1 MEFNYFYFDIFSK
14 RISFFYNNH
23 EKIGSHFGLFL
34 NIIYITF
41 SLTLFIYN
49 LVIAFKRKDMKVYDS
64 IMHTQQIPTMNID
77 SNNFYFA
84 FGLEEPKTLN
94 RFIDES
100 IYYPQIFFIIR
111 IKENG
116 EFITK
121 TEQNL
126 EFEKC
131 QEEKFGKNY
140 QHLFMKDE
148 LNNSYCLKDFNYSLT
163 LSGGFK
169 YEKMAY
175 IRINIFPCRNNSD
188 NNNHC
193 KSQEIID
200 YYFSSSYF
208 SILIKN
214 FGLNPTNYTIPI
226 VPTLED
232 LFTTIDK
239 GLYRSLIIN
248 YGITEIHT
256 DKSLFNE
263 KIEKK
268 KYLQYKDSFQ
278 TFSFMDEKDYLNG
291 KEICIVQL
299 RLEDTIFIQKRTYT
313 KISEIFSRMG
323 GYMQLLHTI
332 FSLLSLLITKFD
344 SELKIV
350 NGIFNFN
357 LEKNKM
363 ALKFQ
368 SLRDFDS
375 INLPRYNK
383 NLIFSSRKSVKNNKN
398 PDSQNKSSK
407 NIVIMGSNISSI
419 LNVSNLKKFDD
430 CQSSK
435 LEINKNKNKE
445 ISFFGS
451 PDLSNKLSRIKKSKF
466 SKYKND
472 INSLNLYN
480 INNIDNNNN
489 NNNIN
494 KINIITNK
502 KESNNNLNEFND
514 HINLNI
520 LDYLCKRNSI
530 HKKTHFGLFNLGISF
545 YKKRM
550 DLMHVFTL
558 LLITER
564 ILLKKNK

>member
-1 MEFNYFYFDIFSK
+1 MEFNYLYFDIYSK

-23 EKIGSHFGLFL
+23 EKIGSYFGLFL
-34 NIIYITF
+34 TVLYITF

-49 LVIAFKRKDMKVYDS
+49 LDIAFQRKDMKVYDS
-64 IMHTQQIPTMNID
+64 IKYHEQIPSMNID

-84 FGLEEPKTLN
+84 FGLEDPISLN

-100 IYYPQIFFIIR
+100 IYYPQISFIYR

-121 TEQNL
+121 TKKIL
-126 EFEKC
+126 EFENCK
-131 QEEKFGKNY
+131 EGNFGQNY

-148 LNNSYCLKDFNYSLT
+148 LNNSYCLKDFNYSLA

-169 YEKMAY
+169 YEKMSY
-175 IRINIFPCRNNSD
+175 IRIKIFPCRNSSE

-193 KSQEIID
+193 KPQDIID
-200 YYFSSSYF
+200 YYFSSNYF

-214 FGLNPTNYTIPI
+214 FGLNPSNYSFPI

-232 LFTTIDK
+232 LFTTVDK
-239 GLYRSLIIN
+239 GLYRNLIIN

-263 KIEKK
+263 IIEKK
-268 KYLQYKDSFQ
+268 KYLQFKDAFQ

-291 KEICIVQL
+291 KEICLIQL
-299 RLEDTIFIQKRTYT
+299 RLNDIIFIQKRTYT
-313 KISEIFSRMG
+313 KISEIFSKMG
-323 GYMQLLHTI
+323 GYMQLFHTI
-332 FSLLSLLITKFD
+332 FSLLSLLINKFD
-344 SELKIV
+344 SELKII

-375 INLPRYNK
+375 INLPSYNK
-383 NLIFSSRKSVKNNKN
+383 NLIFSTRKSVKKN
-398 PDSQNKSSK
+398 IDTQNKSSK
-407 NIVIMGSNISSI
+407 NIVLMGSNISSV
-419 LNVSNLKKFDD
+419 LNMKKLDD

-435 LEINKNKNKE
+435 LDIKKNKNKE

-451 PDLSNKLSRIKKSKF
+451 PDLSNKLSRIKRSKF
-466 SKYKND
+466 NKSKND
-472 INSLNLYN
+472 ITSLNLNLYN
-480 INNIDNNNN
+480 VNNSMNF

-494 KINIITNK
+494 KINNNTNK
-502 KESNNNLNEFND
+502 KESNNNLKEFND

-520 LDYLCKRNSI
+520 FDFLFILCKRKNGY
-530 HKKTHFGLFNLGISF
+530 KNKHFGLFNLGISF

-550 DLMHVFTL
+550 DLIHVFTL

>member
-1 MEFNYFYFDIFSK
+1 MEFNYLYFDIYSK

-23 EKIGSHFGLFL
+23 EKIGSYFGLFL
-34 NIIYITF
+34 TLLYITF

-49 LVIAFKRKDMKVYDS
+49 LDIAFQRKDMKVYDS
-64 IMHTQQIPTMNID
+64 IKYQEQIPSMNID

-84 FGLEEPKTLN
+84 FGLEDPISLN

-100 IYYPQIFFIIR
+100 IYYPQISFIYR

-121 TEQNL
+121 TKKNL
-126 EFEKC
+126 EFENCK
-131 QEEKFGKNY
+131 EENFGQNY

-148 LNNSYCLKDFNYSLT
+148 LNNSYCLKDFNYSLA

-169 YEKMAY
+169 YEKMSY
-175 IRINIFPCRNNSD
+175 IRIKIFPCRNSSE

-193 KSQEIID
+193 KPQDIID
-200 YYFSSSYF
+200 YYFSSNYF

-214 FGLNPTNYTIPI
+214 FGLNPSNYSFPI

-232 LFTTIDK
+232 LFTTVDK
-239 GLYRSLIIN
+239 GLYRNLIIN

-263 KIEKK
+263 IIEKK
-268 KYLQYKDSFQ
+268 KYLQFKDTFQ

-291 KEICIVQL
+291 KEICLIQL
-299 RLEDTIFIQKRTYT
+299 RLNDTIFIQKRTYT
-313 KISEIFSRMG
+313 KISEIFSKMG
-323 GYMQLLHTI
+323 GYMQLFHTI
-332 FSLLSLLITKFD
+332 FSLLSLLINKFD
-344 SELKIV
+344 LELKII

-375 INLPRYNK
+375 INLPSYNK
-383 NLIFSSRKSVKNNKN
+383 NLIFSTRKSVKKN
-398 PDSQNKSSK
+398 IDTQNKSSK
-407 NIVIMGSNISSI
+407 NMILMGSNISSV
-419 LNVSNLKKFDD
+419 LNMKKLDD

-435 LEINKNKNKE
+435 LDIKKNKNKE

-451 PDLSNKLSRIKKSKF
+451 PDLSNKLSRIKRSKF
-466 SKYKND
+466 NKSKND
-472 INSLNLYN
+472 ITSLNLNLYN
-480 INNIDNNNN
+480 VNNSMNFNNNN
-489 NNNIN
+489 NN
-494 KINIITNK
+494 KINNNTNK
-502 KESNNNLNEFND
+502 KESNNNLKEFND

-520 LDYLCKRNSI
+520 FDFLFILCKRKNEY
-530 HKKTHFGLFNLGISF
+530 KNKHFGLFNLGISF

-550 DLMHVFTL
+550 DLIHVFTL